1 MNTDNRYV
9 EKNVQLIH
17 TYNIKQLNETVM
29 KRLEGKTALI
39 TGGGTGIGKPTAR
52 LFAEE
57 GASVVITGRTEETLD
72 ETAGELRNTGG
83 EVSYEVCDVSVEGD
97 CVKTID
103 STVGKYGRID
113 ILFNNAG
120 VCYMANT
127 HETTTETWD
136 ETFDI
141 NVKGVY
147 LMSKHT
153 IPHMLR
159 QKDGS
164 IVNNSSILGLK
175 ASPAGFAAYSA
186 SKGAVNQLT
195 KSMALEYADKGIRIN
210 AICPGT
216 IYTPM
221 MDKLFEEW
229 GDWNLGVKRYVS
241 VHPIGRLA
249 QPEEIAHAVLYLC
262 DDRIRFITGTMLS
275 VDGGMS
281 AK

>member
-1 MNTDNRYV
+1 M
-9 EKNVQLIH
+9 EKL
-17 TYNIKQLNETVM
+17 K
-29 KRLEGKTALI
+29 GKTAII
-39 TGGGTGIGKPTAR
+39 TGGGTGIGKATAR
-52 LFAEE
+52 LFAGE
-57 GASVVITGRTEETLD
+57 GANVVITGRTEKTLQEAAD
-72 ETAGELRNTGG
+72 EIEEDGIEI
-83 EVSYEVCDVSVEGD
+83 SYIISDVSKEPDCIKTVEN
-97 CVKTID
+97 TI
-103 STVGKYGRID
+103 GKYGRID

-120 VCYMANT
+120 VCYKSST
-127 HETTTETWD
+127 HETETGVWD
-136 ETFDI
+136 ETFDV

-153 IPHMLR
+153 IPHMIS
-159 QKDGS
+159 QGEGS

-195 KSMALEYADKGIRIN
+195 RSMALEYADKGIRVN
-210 AICPGT
+210 AVCPGT

-221 MDKLFEEW
+221 MDGLFEEW
-229 GDWNLGVKRYVS
+229 GNRELGEKRYIS

-249 QPEEIAHAVLYLC
+249 QPEEIAYAVLYLC
-262 DDRIRFITGTMLS
+262 DDRIKFITGTMLS

>member
-1 MNTDNRYV
+1 M
-9 EKNVQLIH
+9 EKL
-17 TYNIKQLNETVM
+17 
-29 KRLEGKTALI
+29 RGKTAII
-39 TGGGTGIGKPTAR
+39 TGGGTGIGKATAS
-52 LFAEE
+52 LFAKE
-57 GASVVITGRTEETLD
+57 GANVVITGRTEERLI
-72 ETAGELRNTGG
+72 ETAEEIGKSGAGISYR
-83 EVSYEVCDVSVEGD
+83 VSDVSNESECIQTVES
-97 CVKTID
+97 TI
-103 STVGKYGRID
+103 GEYGRID

-120 VCYMANT
+120 VCYRSNT
-127 HETTTETWD
+127 HETDTCVWD
-136 ETFDI
+136 ETFDV

-153 IPHMLR
+153 LPHMIR
-159 QKDGS
+159 QGGGS

-175 ASPAGFAAYSA
+175 ASAAGFAAYSA

-195 KSMALEYADKGIRIN
+195 RSMALEYADKGIRVN
-210 AICPGT
+210 AVCPGT

-229 GDWNLGVKRYVS
+229 GDRVLGEKRYIS

-262 DDRIRFITGTMLS
+262 DDRIRFITGAMLS

>member
-1 MNTDNRYV
+1 
-9 EKNVQLIH
+9 
-17 TYNIKQLNETVM
+17 M
-29 KRLEGKTALI
+29 KLKDKTAII
-39 TGGGTGIGKPTAR
+39 TGGGTGIGKATAR
-52 LFAEE
+52 LFARE
-57 GASVVITGRTEETLD
+57 GANVVITGRTENSLNDTSL
-72 ETAGELRNTGG
+72 ELENEGL
-83 EVSYEVCDVSVEGD
+83 EISYLVGDVSNETD
-97 CVKTID
+97 CEKAVD
-103 STVGKYGRID
+103 FTVSKFSRID

-120 VCYMANT
+120 VCYKSNT
-127 HETTTETWD
+127 HETATVMWD

-153 IPHMLR
+153 LPHMI
-159 QKDGS
+159 KDGGGS

-195 KSMALEYADKGIRIN
+195 RSMALEYADKGIRVN
-210 AICPGT
+210 AVCPGT

-221 MDKLFEEW
+221 MDVLFEEW
-229 GDWNLGVKRYVS
+229 GEREIGEKRYIS

-249 QPEEIAHAVLYLC
+249 QPEEIAYAVLFLC
-262 DDRIRFITGTMLS
+262 DDNIKFTTGAMLS